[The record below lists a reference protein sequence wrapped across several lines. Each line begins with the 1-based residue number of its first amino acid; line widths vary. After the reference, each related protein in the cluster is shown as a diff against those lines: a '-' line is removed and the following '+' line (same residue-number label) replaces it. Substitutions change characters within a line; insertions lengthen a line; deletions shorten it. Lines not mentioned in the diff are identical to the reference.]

1 MGLYLSLLVS
11 FVGFIFIFLI
21 FFKVT
26 SAVCLKNVAV
36 CVYI

>member
-11 FVGFIFIFLI
+11 FVGFFFLI
-21 FFKVT
+21 FFRVT
-26 SAVCLKNVAV
+26 SAVCLKNVAA